1 MPEKGFFKRFSRTSN
16 AKSSEVAVDDAAVQK
31 DISRVPGAE
40 ISSRLDPWW
49 WLVVAVCGLLVL
61 LIVLQSDPYWDIL
74 VFVRDG
80 LGVTVLL
87 TVVSFVFIILVGLI
101 GGLGRIAKNPVIRL
115 IASLYVEIVRGIPL
129 LVQLIWWYFAAP
141 VVIKAIGSFLHFA
154 PLANYQSNAIFLA
167 IVGLVI
173 CYGAYMTEI
182 FRAGIQS
189 IHKGQMEAARSLGMT
204 YMQAMRHVIVPQAIR
219 VVLPPVG
226 NEFIMLIKDTSLVSA
241 VAVADLTR
249 RGREYMGAH
258 FNPIETWTLVALLY
272 LILTLFSARLIS
284 WLEKRRGFER

>member
-1 MPEKGFFKRFSRTSN
+1 MTEKGFFRRFTRAPKRESV
-16 AKSSEVAVDDAAVQK
+16 EMPVDEAAIQK
-31 DISRVPGAE
+31 DINRVPGAE
-40 ISSRLDPWW
+40 ISAKLDPWW
-49 WLVVAVCGLLVL
+49 WLVVAVVGILIILLVF
-61 LIVLQSDPYWDIL
+61 QPDPYWNIL
-74 VFVRDG
+74 SFVRDG
-80 LGVTVLL
+80 LEITVLL
-87 TVVSFVFIILVGLI
+87 TVVSFIFILIAGLI

-115 IASLYVEIVRGIPL
+115 IATLYVEIVRGIPL

-141 VVIKAIGSFLHFA
+141 VVIKTIGQYLHISA
-154 PLANYQSNAIFLA
+154 LANYHSNAIFLA
-167 IVGLVI
+167 ILGLVI

-258 FNPIETWTLVALLY
+258 FNPIEVWTLVALLY
-272 LILTLFSARLIS
+272 LILTLLSARLIS
-284 WLEKRRGFER
+284 WLENRRRFER